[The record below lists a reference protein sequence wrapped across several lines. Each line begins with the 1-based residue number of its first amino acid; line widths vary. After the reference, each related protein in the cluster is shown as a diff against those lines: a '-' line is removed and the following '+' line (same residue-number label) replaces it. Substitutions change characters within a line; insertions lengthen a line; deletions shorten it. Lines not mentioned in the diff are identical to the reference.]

1 MRVNHTCCR
10 YGDTFIEMLKC
21 EYLIAGPFANFF
33 KIELA
38 AKNADPNYGICW
50 FWCKESALDTTTS
63 VMARARERVV
73 NSLHL
78 HRAAYTNAHMA
89 KLTAAVKRS
98 REFEDS
104 TDGAVAA
111 SLEDAALLSTALP
124 DAHAIMH
131 MCSELNRQQ
140 RMLLVFGPD
149 DISS

>member
-1 MRVNHTCCR
+1 
-10 YGDTFIEMLKC
+10 MLKC

-50 FWCKESALDTTTS
+50 FWCKDSALDTTTS

-73 NSLHL
+73 NCLHL
-78 HRAAYTNAHMA
+78 HRAAYTMAHMA

-98 REFEDS
+98 REFEES
-104 TDGAVAA
+104 ADGAAA
-111 SLEDAALLSTALP
+111 TLQEDAVLLSTALP

-131 MCSELNRQQ
+131 KCSALNRQQ
-140 RMLLVFGPD
+140 RMLLVLGPD
-149 DISS
+149 EVSS